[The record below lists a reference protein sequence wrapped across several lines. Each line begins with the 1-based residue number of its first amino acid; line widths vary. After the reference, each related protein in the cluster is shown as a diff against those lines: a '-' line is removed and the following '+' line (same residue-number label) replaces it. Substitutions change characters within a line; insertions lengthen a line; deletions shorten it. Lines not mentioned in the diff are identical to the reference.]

1 MNEMNETSETTR
13 LHKSYILFP
22 LFSVLKSLLPFFVL
36 LVFRGLNWSEIP
48 WYLYAGGI
56 ALVLL
61 PSLLYGW
68 LKWRKFSYTL
78 QEDRIVLRRGMF
90 VREEKSI
97 YFSRIHAVQTQQ
109 PLIQRMLRIAQ
120 LKIETPGGNKEAD
133 GVLPALRVDEAKRVE
148 RWLYQKRTEAVVK
161 ESAVNSPEQ
170 QMETSRVEIGTHDE
184 YAGIKREQGTEPG
197 LGSVHETGADSRPNR
212 VDGLELLEPVHA
224 EDPVQQEPLLRL
236 SAGRLFVGA
245 LTTMNLPLLLVF
257 ATGIYSFAD
266 DLLPDH
272 FYRRLVEEAGS
283 LPAIWW
289 LGLIP
294 LMFLLAW
301 ILSAVLFTIKY
312 AGFTVE
318 REGGNISI
326 VSGLLERKK
335 HVFSP
340 TKVQAVAIREG
351 LLRQPFG
358 YAEVE
363 IYVLTSEKEKKMML
377 HPLLPMR
384 EVNELLASIVPQYEL
399 QTDIAQPPTRALWL
413 FLRWKLLIALLV
425 GIAGTI
431 YFGMVGVGL
440 FLLLP
445 VFGMWGYARYKDEGL
460 NIYEKQLLIRQRQ
473 ISRLTVLMRR
483 PHVVT
488 VNTIATSRQRAR
500 SLLTVQATLMVNR
513 GGWRATF
520 LDQTHA
526 VAVMNWM
533 HQASFYSK
541 SRGKR

>member
-1 MNEMNETSETTR
+1 MNELNETRR

-22 LFSVLKSLLPFFVL
+22 LFSVLKSLLPFFILVVL
-36 LVFRGLNWSEIP
+36 KGLNWSAIP

-56 ALVLL
+56 AIILL

-90 VREEKSI
+90 VREERSI

-109 PLIQRMLRIAQ
+109 PLIQRILRIAQ
-120 LKIETPGGNKEAD
+120 LKIETPGGSKEAD

-148 RWLYQKRTEAVVK
+148 RWLYQKRSEAVVK
-161 ESAVNSPEQ
+161 DPAAMTPKQ
-170 QMETSRVEIGTHDE
+170 QMETSSEETGIHGE
-184 YAGIKREQGTEPG
+184 YAGIEREQGAEPG
-197 LGSVHETGADSRPNR
+197 LGSVHETGADSRPSR
-212 VDGLELLEPVHA
+212 VEDLEVLEPV
-224 EDPVQQEPLLRL
+224 ETEVPVQQEPLLRL

-272 FYRRLVEEAGS
+272 FYRRLVEEAGN

-384 EVNELLASIVPQYEL
+384 EVNELLASIVPQYAL
-399 QTDIAQPPTRALWL
+399 QADIAKPPSRALWL
-413 FLRWKLLIALLV
+413 FLRWKLLIAMLV

-431 YFGMVGVGL
+431 YFGMVGMGL

-445 VFGMWGYARYKDEGL
+445 VFSLWGYACYKNEGL
-460 NIYEKQLLIRQRQ
+460 NIYGKQLLIRHRQ

-488 VNTIATSRQRAR
+488 VNAIATSRQRAK

-513 GGWRATF
+513 GGWKATF
-520 LDQTHA
+520 LDQAHV
-526 VAVMNWM
+526 VAVQNWM
-533 HQASFYSK
+533 HQAAQHAVRSK
-541 SRGKR
+541 P

>member
-1 MNEMNETSETTR
+1 MNERNEINEQRR
-13 LHKSYILFP
+13 LHKSYIIFP
-22 LFSVLKSLLPFFVL
+22 FFSVLKSLLPFFVL
-36 LVFRGLNWSEIP
+36 IILKGLNWSAVP
-48 WYLYAGGI
+48 WYLYAGGG
-56 ALVLL
+56 ALVTL

-90 VREEKSI
+90 VREERSI

-120 LKIETPGGNKEAD
+120 LKIETPGGSKEAD

-148 RWLYQKRTEAVVK
+148 RWLYQKRNEAVVK
-161 ESAVNSPEQ
+161 EPAAITPGQPMGTSGA
-170 QMETSRVEIGTHDE
+170 ETGIRDE
-184 YAGIKREQGTEPG
+184 YTGIEREHGIDPD
-197 LGSVHETGADSRPNR
+197 LGSAYESGADSRPNR
-212 VDGLELLEPVHA
+212 VDGSESIEAV
-224 EDPVQQEPLLRL
+224 ETEMPVQQEPLLRL

-257 ATGIYSFAD
+257 ATGTYSFAD

-399 QTDIAQPPTRALWL
+399 QADIAKPPSRALWF
-413 FLRWKLLIALLV
+413 FLRWKLLIAMLV

-431 YFGMVGVGL
+431 YFGMVGMGL
-440 FLLLP
+440 FPLLLP
-445 VFGMWGYARYKDEGL
+445 VFGLWGYARYKDEGL
-460 NIYEKQLLIRQRQ
+460 NIYGKQLLIRHRQ

-488 VNTIATSRQRAR
+488 VNAIATSRQHAK

-513 GGWRATF
+513 GGWKATF
-520 LDQTHA
+520 LDQAHV
-526 VAVMNWM
+526 VAVQNWM
-533 HQASFYSK
+533 HQAAQHAVRSK
-541 SRGKR
+541 P

>member
-1 MNEMNETSETTR
+1 MNELNETRR

-22 LFSVLKSLLPFFVL
+22 LFSVLKSLLPFFILVVL
-36 LVFRGLNWSEIP
+36 KGLNWSAIP

-56 ALVLL
+56 AVVLL

-90 VREEKSI
+90 VREERSI
-97 YFSRIHAVQTQQ
+97 YFSRIHAIQTQQ
-109 PLIQRMLRIAQ
+109 PLIQRILRIAQ
-120 LKIETPGGNKEAD
+120 LKIETPGGSKEAD

-148 RWLYQKRTEAVVK
+148 RWLYLKRSEAVVK
-161 ESAVNSPEQ
+161 DPAAITPEQ
-170 QMETSRVEIGTHDE
+170 QMETSSEETGIHGE
-184 YAGIKREQGTEPG
+184 YARIEGEPGTESG
-197 LGSVHETGADSRPNR
+197 LGSAHERGVDSRLSR
-212 VDGLELLEPVHA
+212 VDGLEVPEPV
-224 EDPVQQEPLLRL
+224 ETEVPVQQEPLLRL

-257 ATGIYSFAD
+257 ATGTYSFAD

-272 FYRRLVEEAGS
+272 FYRRLVEEVGS

-399 QTDIAQPPTRALWL
+399 QADIAKPPPRALWL
-413 FLRWKLLIALLV
+413 FLRWKLLIAMLV

-431 YFGMVGVGL
+431 YFGMVGMGL

-445 VFGMWGYARYKDEGL
+445 VFGLWGYARYKDEGL
-460 NIYEKQLLIRQRQ
+460 NIYGKQLLIRHRQ

-488 VNTIATSRQRAR
+488 VNAIATSRQRAR
-500 SLLTVQATLMVNR
+500 SLLTVKATLMVNR
-513 GGWRATF
+513 GGWKATF
-520 LDQTHA
+520 LDQAHA
-526 VAVMNWM
+526 VAVQNWM
-533 HQASFYSK
+533 HQAAQHAVRSK
-541 SRGKR
+541 I

>member
-1 MNEMNETSETTR
+1 MNDMNELRR

-36 LVFRGLNWSEIP
+36 LVLKGLNWSAIP

-56 ALVLL
+56 AVVLL

-90 VREEKSI
+90 VREERSI

-120 LKIETPGGNKEAD
+120 LKIETPGGSKEAD

-148 RWLYQKRTEAVVK
+148 RWLYQKRSEAVVK
-161 ESAVNSPEQ
+161 EPAAITPEQ
-170 QMETSRVEIGTHDE
+170 QMETSGAEIGIHAE
-184 YAGIKREQGTEPG
+184 YAGIEGEP
-197 LGSVHETGADSRPNR
+197 GADSRPSR
-212 VDGLELLEPVHA
+212 VDRLEVPESVEA
-224 EDPVQQEPLLRL
+224 EVPVQQEPLLRL

-257 ATGIYSFAD
+257 ATGTYSFAD

-399 QTDIAQPPTRALWL
+399 QADIAKPPSRALWL
-413 FLRWKLLIALLV
+413 FLRWKLLIAMLV

-431 YFGMVGVGL
+431 YFGMVGMGL
-440 FLLLP
+440 FSLLP
-445 VFGMWGYARYKDEGL
+445 VFGWWGYARYKDEGL
-460 NIYEKQLLIRQRQ
+460 NIYGKQLLIRHRQ

-488 VNTIATSRQRAR
+488 VNAIATSRQRAR
-500 SLLTVQATLMVNR
+500 SLLTVEATLMVNR
-513 GGWRATF
+513 GGWKAAF
-520 LDQTHA
+520 LDQAHA
-526 VAVMNWM
+526 VAVQNWM
-533 HQASFYSK
+533 QQAAQHAVRSK
-541 SRGKR
+541 P